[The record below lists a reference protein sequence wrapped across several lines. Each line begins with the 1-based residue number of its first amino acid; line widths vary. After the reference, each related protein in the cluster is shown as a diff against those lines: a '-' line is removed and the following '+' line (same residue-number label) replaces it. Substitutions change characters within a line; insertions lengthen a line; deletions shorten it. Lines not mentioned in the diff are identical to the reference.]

1 MTVMVPAEDCAV
13 ISARFR
19 FVSLFF
25 RAVQTLQTHR
35 NAS

>member
-1 MTVMVPAEDCAV
+1 MTVMVPTQACAV

-25 RAVQTLQTHR
+25 STGRTWRVCGV
-35 NAS
+35 